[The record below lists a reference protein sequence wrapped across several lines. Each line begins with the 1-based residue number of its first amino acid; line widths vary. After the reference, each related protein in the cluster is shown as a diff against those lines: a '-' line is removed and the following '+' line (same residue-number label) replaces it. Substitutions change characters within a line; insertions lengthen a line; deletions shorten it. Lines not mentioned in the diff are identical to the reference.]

1 MTNIEQAIVNEAEE
15 EIKPKTLK
23 QKIWN
28 VAKLVLKIGVT
39 TALLIWVFSKVDI
52 NAVKYRLLH
61 PKYWW
66 MYGAAIIC
74 FFFSMIVSAWRLLSF
89 FRSIGLN
96 LNPRYNLRLY
106 FLGMFYNIL
115 LPGGIGG
122 DGYKMYLINKTYKT
136 PVKKVFWVVMFDRLS
151 GLWAISLIATVFV
164 FLIPQIS
171 SYSWL
176 ASGAF
181 VIISTTYYFVI
192 HKFFRDYTKYFFQ
205 AHGKA
210 LLLQS
215 LQLLTITCVILSQP
229 DFYQAG
235 FDGKFSPYLLSF
247 LMSGFAILIP
257 TAGGAGARE
266 AFFTIMAKV
275 FPMKPDLAVLL
286 ATSFYL
292 ISLIVAFLGVYYVI
306 RPSRLHDG
314 LPEDKVID

>member
-1 MTNIEQAIVNEAEE
+1 MTNEEQAITDEVEVL
-15 EIKPKTLK
+15 KYKTTK

-39 TALLIWVFSKVDI
+39 TVLLVWVFSKVDI
-52 NAVKYRLLH
+52 NSVKYRLLH
-61 PKYWW
+61 PKYWL
-66 MYGAAIIC
+66 MYGAAILC

-89 FRSIGLN
+89 FKSIGLN
-96 LNPRYNLRLY
+96 LNPKYNLRLY

-122 DGYKMYLINKTYKT
+122 DGYKMYLINKTYKI
-136 PVKKVFWVVMFDRLS
+136 PVKRVFWAVMFDRLS
-151 GLWAISLIATVFV
+151 GLWAIALIATVFV

-176 ASGAF
+176 AFAAF
-181 VIISTTYYFVI
+181 LVISLVYYFVV
-192 HKFFRDYTKYFFQ
+192 HRFFRDYTKYFFQ

-210 LLLQS
+210 LILQS
-215 LQLLTITCVILSQP
+215 LQLLTIACVILSQP

-235 FDGKFSPYLLSF
+235 FHGEFSPYLLSF
-247 LMSGFAILIP
+247 LISGFAILIP

-266 AFFTIMAKV
+266 AFFTVMAKV

-292 ISLIVAFLGVYYVI
+292 ISLIVAFLGLYYVI

-314 LPEDKVID
+314 FT